1 MKNLHTFEEFL
12 NESLVNEAKAIKVEL
27 TSDSFSIDSTWGIYK
42 NEKMTGNSTWQW
54 NSNLLADINAEGNIP
69 GEQNVV
75 MLQVQVNADGKCY
88 AKVGITNHLKKDPTT
103 TYGANYAFTVEDF
116 EKNSKKI
123 AKEAADFL
131 MDSAHFNFINKN
143 IKSNRIPLTVKPV
156 GDFFRPFEQLI
167 DAAIKNK

>member
-1 MKNLHTFEEFL
+1 MKHIHTFSSFL
-12 NESLVNEAKAIKVEL
+12 NEAKAIKVEL

-54 NSNLLADINAEGNIP
+54 NSNLLADINAEGDTP

-75 MLQVQVNADGKCY
+75 VICAEVLANGRCY
-88 AKVGITNHLKKDPTT
+88 AKVGITNHLKREPTT
-103 TYGANYAFTVEDF
+103 MYGANYAFTVEDF
-116 EKNSKKI
+116 EQNSKKI

-131 MDSAHFNFINKN
+131 MDGEHFKFINKN
-143 IKSNRIPLTVKPV
+143 IKSNNVPLTVVPS

-167 DAAIKNK
+167 AAAIKNK

>member
-1 MKNLHTFEEFL
+1 MKHIQTFENFL
-12 NESLVNEAKAIKVEL
+12 NEARAIKVEL
-27 TSDSFSIDSTWGIYK
+27 TLDSFSIDSTWGIYK
-42 NEKMTGNSTWQW
+42 NTKMTGNSTWQW

-88 AKVGITNHLKKDPTT
+88 AKVGITNHLKREPTT
-103 TYGANYAFTVEDF
+103 TYGANYAFKVEDF
-116 EKNSKKI
+116 EQNSKKI

-143 IKSNRIPLTVKPV
+143 IKSNRIPLNVVPK
-156 GDFFRPFEQLI
+156 GDFTSAFEQLI
-167 DAAIKNK
+167 AAAIK

>member
-1 MKNLHTFEEFL
+1 MKHIRTFENFL
-12 NESLVNEAKAIKVEL
+12 NEAKAIKVEL

-42 NEKMTGNSTWQW
+42 NTKMTGNSTWQW

-88 AKVGITNHLKKDPTT
+88 AKVGITNHLKREPTT

-116 EKNSKKI
+116 EQNSKKI

-131 MDSAHFNFINKN
+131 MDGEHFKWINKN
-143 IKSNRIPLTVKPV
+143 IQSNRIPLTVVPS

-167 DAAIKNK
+167 AAAIKNK

>member
-1 MKNLHTFEEFL
+1 MGHIHTFERFL
-12 NESLVNEAKAIKVEL
+12 NEAKAIKVEL
-27 TSDSFSIDSTWGIYK
+27 TSDFFSIDSTWGIYK
-42 NEKMTGNSTWQW
+42 NTKMTGNSTWQW

-75 MLQVQVNADGKCY
+75 MLQVQVNTDGKCY
-88 AKVGITNHLKKDPTT
+88 AKVGITNHLKREPTT

-116 EKNSKKI
+116 KQNSKKI

-143 IKSNRIPLTVKPV
+143 IQSNKIPLTVVPS
-156 GDFFRPFEQLI
+156 GDFFPPFEQLI

>member
-1 MKNLHTFEEFL
+1 MKHIHTFESFL
-12 NESLVNEAKAIKVEL
+12 NEVRAIKVEL

-42 NEKMTGNSTWQW
+42 NTKMTGNSTWQW

-75 MLQVQVNADGKCY
+75 MLQVQVNADGTSY
-88 AKVGITNHLKKDPTT
+88 AKVGITNHLKREPTT
-103 TYGANYAFTVEDF
+103 TYGANYAFKVEDF
-116 EKNSKKI
+116 EQNSKKI

-143 IKSNRIPLTVKPV
+143 IKSNRIPLNVVPK
-156 GDFFRPFEQLI
+156 GDFTSAFEQLI
-167 DAAIKNK
+167 AAAIK

>member
-1 MKNLHTFEEFL
+1 MKHLHTFENFL
-12 NESLVNEAKAIKVEL
+12 NEAKAIKVEL

-42 NEKMTGNSTWQW
+42 NTKMTGNSTWQW

-116 EKNSKKI
+116 EQNSKKV

-131 MDSAHFNFINKN
+131 MDTDHFRFINKN
-143 IKSNRIPLTVKPV
+143 IQSNRIPLNVVPK
-156 GDFFRPFEQLI
+156 GDFTSAFEQLI
-167 DAAIKNK
+167 AAAIKNK

>member
-1 MKNLHTFEEFL
+1 MKHIHTFENFL
-12 NESLVNEAKAIKVEL
+12 NEAKAIKVEL

-42 NEKMTGNSTWQW
+42 NTKMTGNSTWQW

-75 MLQVQVNADGKCY
+75 MLLVQVNADGTSY
-88 AKVGITNHLKKDPTT
+88 AKVGITNHLKREPTT
-103 TYGANYAFTVEDF
+103 TYGANYAFKVEDF

-131 MDSAHFNFINKN
+131 MDGEHFKWINKN
-143 IKSNRIPLTVKPV
+143 IQSNRIPLTVVPK
-156 GDFFRPFEQLI
+156 GDFSSAFEQLI
-167 DAAIKNK
+167 AAAIKNK

>member
-1 MKNLHTFEEFL
+1 MKHLHTFENFL
-12 NESLVNEAKAIKVEL
+12 NEAKAIKVEL

-42 NEKMTGNSTWQW
+42 NTKMTGNSTWQW

-75 MLQVQVNADGKCY
+75 MLQVQVNADGTSY
-88 AKVGITNHLKKDPTT
+88 AKVGITNHLKREPTT
-103 TYGANYAFTVEDF
+103 TYGANYAFKAEDF
-116 EKNSKKI
+116 EQNSKKI
-123 AKEAADFL
+123 AKEAAAFL
-131 MDSAHFNFINKN
+131 MDGEHFKWINKN
-143 IKSNRIPLTVKPV
+143 IKSNRIPLTVAPS